1 MYDQSTGDRKYF
13 LSRVGGPKGKE
24 KRSRGDTAERLD
36 TLKFDTLS
44 RAYMCVYR
52 VHNISI
58 INTTQN
64 PGDVDSSKFK
74 TLLKH
79 FINLF

>member
-44 RAYMCVYR
+44 TELTCVFTEFT
-52 VHNISI
+52 ISA
-58 INTTQN
+58 
-64 PGDVDSSKFK
+64 
-74 TLLKH
+74 L
-79 FINLF
+79 